1 MRTTARLIEFLSTV
15 RRNSTQSPMATFAD
29 RLPENAPG
37 LYYVDASC
45 IDCDQC
51 RSLAPEFFGR
61 DSDSGLSIVRQQPQT
76 AEDVARVE
84 EILATCA
91 TSSIGNDGVS

>member
-1 MRTTARLIEFLSTV
+1 MRSGIKVTRFIPILHNRTPL
-15 RRNSTQSPMATFAD
+15 MATFAD

-37 LYYVDASC
+37 RYYVDASC

-61 DSDSGLSIVRQQPQT
+61 QEDSGLSIVLQQPQT
-76 AEDVARVE
+76 AEEVARFE
-84 EILATCA
+84 EILGTCA